1 MLVIAFSEKDMTNKS
16 KPLIVTV
23 IAVIAIAAFLYFQ
36 NKGTENNTTNT
47 SNKSEK
53 AVVIA
58 YQTGV
63 DPSKVAQADGEYEK
77 DSQQSIQW
85 KKFDTGADVV
95 NALASG
101 DVDIGNIGTS
111 PLAAAASRELPIE
124 VFFVAA
130 KLGGSEA
137 LVVSNKS
144 GIQKPEDLIGKT
156 IAVPFVSTAHYS
168 LLSALKHWNIS
179 ESQVKI
185 VNLRPPEISA
195 AWERGDIDAT
205 YVWEPALSK
214 ASATGKVL
222 TDSKQVGDWGAPTF
236 DVWVVRKDFAQ
247 KNPQFLKSF
256 VQTSLKK
263 IDEYNQDSKAFEAN
277 AENLKKIADLTG
289 SDAKDIPLLLSGNIY
304 LNQAQQA
311 QIFDGEF
318 AKNIFDTATF
328 LKTQGKVDAVK
339 VSYKDNV
346 TSEFVKP

>member
-1 MLVIAFSEKDMTNKS
+1 MRSKS
-16 KPLIVTV
+16 KPLIITAIVV
-23 IAVIAIAAFLYFQ
+23 VAIAAFVYFQ
-36 NKGTENNTTNT
+36 SKSTRVTETTQT
-47 SNKSEK
+47 IEKSSK

-63 DPSKVAQADGEYEK
+63 DPTKVAQADGDYEK
-77 DSQQSIQW
+77 NSQQSINW

-111 PLAAAASRELPIE
+111 PLAAATSRDLPIE

-144 GIQKPEDLIGKT
+144 GIKKPEDLKGKT

-179 ESQVKI
+179 DADVKI

-214 ASATGKVL
+214 ASATGKIL
-222 TDSKQVGDWGAPTF
+222 TDSKQVGEWGAPTF
-236 DVWVVRKDFAQ
+236 DVWVVRKDFAE
-247 KNPQFLKSF
+247 KNPEFLKSF
-256 VQTSLKK
+256 VQTSLKQ
-263 IDEYNQDSKAFEAN
+263 INEYNKDPKAFESNSAN
-277 AENLKKIADLTG
+277 ISKIAQLTG
-289 SDAKDIPLLLSGNIY
+289 SNAQDIPLLLSGNNY
-304 LNQAQQA
+304 LNQQQ
-311 QIFDGEF
+311 QLELLKTDF

-328 LKTQGKVDAVK
+328 LKSQGKVDKVK
-339 VSYKDNV
+339 ADYQGNV
-346 TSEFVKP
+346 TAAFIQP

>member
-1 MLVIAFSEKDMTNKS
+1 MRSKS
-16 KPLIVTV
+16 KPLIITAIVV
-23 IAVIAIAAFLYFQ
+23 VAIAAFVYFQ
-36 NKGTENNTTNT
+36 SKSTRVTETAQTIEQ
-47 SNKSEK
+47 SSK

-63 DPSKVAQADGEYEK
+63 DPTKVAQADGDYEK
-77 DSQQSIQW
+77 NSQQSINW

-111 PLAAAASRELPIE
+111 PLAAATSRDLPIE

-144 GIQKPEDLIGKT
+144 GIKKPEDLKGKT

-179 ESQVKI
+179 DADVKI

-214 ASATGKVL
+214 ASATGKIL
-222 TDSKQVGDWGAPTF
+222 TDSKQVGEWGAPTF
-236 DVWVVRKDFAQ
+236 DVWVVRKDFAE
-247 KNPQFLKSF
+247 KNPEFLKSF
-256 VQTSLKK
+256 VQTSLKQ
-263 IDEYNQDSKAFEAN
+263 INEYNKDPKAFESNSAN
-277 AENLKKIADLTG
+277 ISKIAQLTG
-289 SDAKDIPLLLSGNIY
+289 SNAQDIPLLLSGNNY
-304 LNQAQQA
+304 LNQQQ
-311 QIFDGEF
+311 QLELLKTDF

-328 LKTQGKVDAVK
+328 LKSQGKVDKVK
-339 VSYKDNV
+339 ADYQGNV
-346 TSEFVKP
+346 TAAFIQP

>member
-1 MLVIAFSEKDMTNKS
+1 MRSKS
-16 KPLIVTV
+16 KPLIITAIV
-23 IAVIAIAAFLYFQ
+23 IVAIAAFVYFQ
-36 NKGTENNTTNT
+36 SKSTRVTETTQT
-47 SNKSEK
+47 IEQSSK

-63 DPSKVAQADGEYEK
+63 DPTKVAQADGDYEK
-77 DSQQSIQW
+77 NSQQSINW

-111 PLAAAASRELPIE
+111 PLAAATSRDLPIE

-144 GIQKPEDLIGKT
+144 GIKKPEDLKGKT

-179 ESQVKI
+179 DADVKI

-214 ASATGKVL
+214 ASATGKIL
-222 TDSKQVGDWGAPTF
+222 TDSKQVGEWGAPTF
-236 DVWVVRKDFAQ
+236 DVWVVRKDFAE
-247 KNPQFLKSF
+247 KNPEFLKSF
-256 VQTSLKK
+256 VQTSLKQ
-263 IDEYNQDSKAFEAN
+263 INEYNKDPKAFESNSAN
-277 AENLKKIADLTG
+277 ISKIAQLTG
-289 SDAKDIPLLLSGNIY
+289 SNAQDIPLLLSGNNY
-304 LNQAQQA
+304 LNQQQ
-311 QIFDGEF
+311 QLELLKTDF

-328 LKTQGKVDAVK
+328 LKSQGKVDKVK
-339 VSYKDNV
+339 ADYQGNV
-346 TSEFVKP
+346 TAAFIQP

>member
-1 MLVIAFSEKDMTNKS
+1 MSSKS
-16 KPLIVTV
+16 KPLIITAIV
-23 IAVIAIAAFLYFQ
+23 IVAIAAFVYFQ
-36 NKGTENNTTNT
+36 TKKSTPDT
-47 SNKSEK
+47 STAAIAQKDQK

-63 DPSKVAQADGEYEK
+63 DPSKVAQANGDYEK
-77 DSQQSIQW
+77 DSQQKIEW

-101 DVDIGNIGTS
+101 DVSIGNIGTS
-111 PLAAAASRELPIE
+111 PLAAAASRDLPIE

-130 KLGGSEA
+130 KLGASEA

-144 GIQKPEDLIGKT
+144 GIQKPEDLKGKT

-168 LLSALKHWNIS
+168 LLSALKHWNLS
-179 ESQVKI
+179 ESDVKI
-185 VNLRPPEISA
+185 INLRPPEISA

-222 TDSKQVGDWGAPTF
+222 TDSKQVAEWGAPTF
-236 DVWVVRKDFAQ
+236 DVWVVRKDFAEQ
-247 KNPQFLKSF
+247 NPEFLKSF

-263 IDEYNQDSKAFEAN
+263 IDEYNQDPKAFEAN
-277 AENLKKIADLTG
+277 TAYINSIAQLTG

-304 LNQAQQA
+304 LNQQQQA
-311 QIFDGEF
+311 QSFSTDF
-318 AKNIFDTATF
+318 AKNILDTATF
-328 LKTQGKVDAVK
+328 LKAQGKVDKVK
-339 VSYKDNV
+339 ADYKGNV
-346 TSEFVKP
+346 TALFVQP

>member
-1 MLVIAFSEKDMTNKS
+1 MRSKS
-16 KPLIVTV
+16 KPLIITAIVV
-23 IAVIAIAAFLYFQ
+23 VAIAAFVYFQ
-36 NKGTENNTTNT
+36 SKSTRVTETTQT
-47 SNKSEK
+47 IEKSSK

-63 DPSKVAQADGEYEK
+63 DPTKVAQADGDYEK
-77 DSQQSIQW
+77 NSQQSINW

-111 PLAAAASRELPIE
+111 PLAAATSRDLPIE

-144 GIQKPEDLIGKT
+144 GIKKPEDLKGKT

-179 ESQVKI
+179 DADVKI

-214 ASATGKVL
+214 ASATGKIL
-222 TDSKQVGDWGAPTF
+222 TDSKQVGEWGAPTF
-236 DVWVVRKDFAQ
+236 DVWVVRKDFAE
-247 KNPQFLKSF
+247 KNPEFLKSF
-256 VQTSLKK
+256 VQTSLKQ
-263 IDEYNQDSKAFEAN
+263 INEYNKDPKAFESNSAN
-277 AENLKKIADLTG
+277 ISKIAQLTG
-289 SDAKDIPLLLSGNIY
+289 SNVQDIPLLLSGNNY
-304 LNQAQQA
+304 LNQQQ
-311 QIFDGEF
+311 QLELLKTDF

-328 LKTQGKVDAVK
+328 LKSQGKVDKVK
-339 VSYKDNV
+339 ADYQGNV
-346 TSEFVKP
+346 TAAFIQP

>member
-1 MLVIAFSEKDMTNKS
+1 MRSKS
-16 KPLIVTV
+16 KPLIITAIV
-23 IAVIAIAAFLYFQ
+23 IVAIAAFVYFQ
-36 NKGTENNTTNT
+36 SKSTRVTETTQT
-47 SNKSEK
+47 IEQSSK

-63 DPSKVAQADGEYEK
+63 DPTKVAQADGDYEK
-77 DSQQSIQW
+77 NSQQSINW

-111 PLAAAASRELPIE
+111 PLAAATSHDLPIE

-144 GIQKPEDLIGKT
+144 GIKKPEDLKGKT

-179 ESQVKI
+179 DADVKI

-214 ASATGKVL
+214 ASATGKIL
-222 TDSKQVGDWGAPTF
+222 TDSKQVGEWGAPTF
-236 DVWVVRKDFAQ
+236 DVWVVRKDFAE
-247 KNPQFLKSF
+247 KNPEFLKSF
-256 VQTSLKK
+256 VQTSLKQ
-263 IDEYNQDSKAFEAN
+263 INEYNKDPKAFESNSAN
-277 AENLKKIADLTG
+277 ISKIAQLTG
-289 SDAKDIPLLLSGNIY
+289 SNAQDIPLLLSGNNY
-304 LNQAQQA
+304 LNQQQ
-311 QIFDGEF
+311 QLELLKTDF

-328 LKTQGKVDAVK
+328 LKSQGKVDKVK
-339 VSYKDNV
+339 ADYQGNV
-346 TSEFVKP
+346 TAAFIQP